1 MRFAG
6 KTQSEGSANQENSIY
21 TYAVN
26 FSRWKMLGERF
37 SLFITR
43 AHYLFFFSISPNQ
56 VNGPLNLFK

>member
-26 FSRWKMLGERF
+26 FLRWKMFRAVEF
-37 SLFITR
+37 SLCIIR
-43 AHYLFFFSISPNQ
+43 
-56 VNGPLNLFK
+56 